1 MTDLAARLALK
12 ERLPRTW
19 PAFFERHGT
28 FTAVQLA
35 TIPPLLEGH
44 NVIVCAPTAS
54 GKTEAAMAPL
64 VERHCHHDSRGLS
77 ILYLTP
83 TRALVNDLSARLAHP
98 LQLLRVSIGMR
109 TRDLS
114 TFDPAH
120 PPNVLLTTPESADA
134 LLAGHARIF
143 ANLRAIVLDELH
155 LLDGTPRGDQVCVIL
170 SRLRRI
176 RDYARTCGD
185 APDAALQYA
194 ALSATFAHPAAVAA
208 RYVPAARVIQVGGG
222 RLIDAEQIR
231 LSVDSADALLAY
243 LGTLRAR
250 GWRKALVF
258 CNTRAEVEAYAA
270 AVRGRSPFGGAVYVH
285 YSNIDARRRQE
296 IEHHY
301 GDAEAAICFAS
312 STLELG
318 IDIGDV
324 DVVILIGPP
333 GSAESFLQRVGRGN
347 RRRGV
352 TRVACLYRTP
362 LERLLF
368 DALTKAGSWS
378 RELEQGASDNS
389 NSVLP
394 TRCRP
399 AVAIQQIFSLI
410 KASPTGAVRPA
421 ELDLLFEGLLAPA
434 DLDAILAHLHH
445 LDYLRPGRPGD
456 WRPGPRLN
464 DLFDRQ
470 ASASCPLSIY
480 SNIQG
485 GAGRTVDIRDQHTHQ
500 TMARVD
506 PQWLDRPV
514 LTLEGRPITVEWYD
528 GEAMWVA
535 AYEGED
541 VAQRLRYRSERQ
553 LLSYDLAQM
562 LPVHLGLAAGTAPFI
577 AARPPDEA
585 GDRHDGRERLASG
598 RGWWWFHWLGDLYA
612 RAVLDLLRYRLAAS
626 ETTQPGLCIHLP
638 AEPQAPPSWTEAQ
651 VVRYLEDTYR
661 ELEALLDLGP
671 FQRLLPVHLRRRAVV
686 EQFNVPRFLEAI
698 SALRPSVAPDA
709 LADDLAELLL

>member
-1 MTDLAARLALK
+1 MAL
-12 ERLPRTW
+12 
-19 PAFFERHGT
+19 
-28 FTAVQLA
+28 
-35 TIPPLLEGH
+35 
-44 NVIVCAPTAS
+44 
-54 GKTEAAMAPL
+54 APL
-64 VERHCHHDSRGLS
+64 VERHCWAGAQLRPSSARRAHDSTGLS

-98 LQLLRVSIGMR
+98 LQLLRVSLGLK
-109 TRDLS
+109 TRDVS

-120 PPNVLLTTPESADA
+120 PPNVLLTTPESADS

-155 LLDGTPRGDQVCVIL
+155 LLDGTPRGDQVRVIL
-170 SRLRRI
+170 NRLRRI
-176 RDYARTCGD
+176 RDYARACGD

-194 ALSATFAHPAAVAA
+194 ALSATFVHPATVAA

-231 LSVDSADALLAY
+231 LSPDGAAALIAY

-270 AVRGRSPFGGAVYVH
+270 AVRGRSPFGGTVHVH

-296 IEHHY
+296 IEPQF

-333 GSAESFLQRVGRGN
+333 GSAASFLQRVGRGN

-352 TRVACLYRTP
+352 TRVACLDRTP

-368 DALTKAGSWS
+368 DALTAGRGTESEPPDTPYS
-378 RELEQGASDNS
+378 SS
-389 NSVLP
+389 FLP
-394 TRCRP
+394 TPFRP

-421 ELDLLFEGLLAPA
+421 ELDLLFGGLLAPA

-445 LDYLRPGRPGD
+445 LDYLQAGRPGD

-470 ASASCPLSIY
+470 ASANCPLSIY

-485 GAGRTVDIRDQHTHQ
+485 GAGRTVDIRDQHTQQ
-500 TMARVD
+500 TVARVD
-506 PQWLDRPV
+506 PQWLDRLV

-535 AYEGED
+535 AYQGED
-541 VAQRLRYRSERQ
+541 VAQQLRYRSERR
-553 LLSYDLAQM
+553 LLSYDLPQM
-562 LPVHLGLAAGTAPFI
+562 LPMQLGLPAGTAPFI
-577 AARPPDEA
+577 AAWPPDGV
-585 GDRHDGRERLASG
+585 GDRQDVRERLASG
-598 RGWWWFHWLGDLYA
+598 RGWWCFHWLGDLYG
-612 RAVLDLLRYRLAAS
+612 RAVLDLLRYRLAAT
-626 ETTQPGLCIHLP
+626 ETTQPGLCVQLP
-638 AEPQAPPSWTEAQ
+638 CEPQALPSWTETQ

-661 ELEALLDLGP
+661 ELEPLLDLGP
-671 FQRLLPVHLRRRAVV
+671 FHRLLPAHLRRRAVV
-686 EQFNVPRFLEAI
+686 ERFDVPRFLEAI

-709 LADDLAELLL
+709 LTDNLADLLV